1 MYSSKE
7 KIDFIQKVFGKC
19 VVSSDGIN
27 VAVACP
33 SCGSQSKSK
42 KKLSIRIDTDVTHC
56 WICGLKSR
64 SLAPIIKK
72 YFSRAHLEEYYS
84 KFRKDSLI
92 STSDDSEEEV
102 QITLPKGF
110 VLLGASQKSL
120 DPDIRAVIRYVT
132 RRGLSYRDMWYY
144 RLGTCTSGKFRR
156 RVIIPSF
163 DFEGRLNYYV
173 GRAIDRDET
182 RRYVNARVPRSTI
195 VFNEINIDWSLPLTL
210 VEGPFDL
217 MKCDDNTVPLLG
229 SSLPRDSS
237 LFNRII
243 SNKTPV
249 ILALDS
255 DMSKKTQKIASDLS
269 EYDVKVK
276 ILDTSNHED
285 VGAMTNL
292 EFLKLKREAR
302 AWKREDKLLDLIGGI
317 MLSSSVRI

>member
-1 MYSSKE
+1 MYSTKE

-27 VAVACP
+27 VAVSCP

-42 KKLSIRIDTDVTHC
+42 KKLSIRLDTDVTHC

-72 YFSRAHLEEYYS
+72 YFSRSHLEEYYS
-84 KFRKDSLI
+84 KFRKDSLVA
-92 STSDDSEEEV
+92 TSEVSEEEV
-102 QITLPKGF
+102 QLTLPKGF
-110 VLLGASQKSL
+110 ALLGASQKSL

-156 RVIIPSF
+156 RVIVPSF

-173 GRAIDRDET
+173 GRSIDRDET
-182 RRYVNARVPRSTI
+182 RRYINARVPRSTI
-195 VFNEINIDWSLPLTL
+195 IFNEINIDWSSPLTL

-269 EYDVKVK
+269 EYDVNVK

-285 VGAMTNL
+285 VGVMTNT
-292 EFLKLKREAR
+292 EFLELKRKAK
-302 AWKREDKLLDLIGGI
+302 AWKREDKLLNLISGI
-317 MLSSSVRI
+317 MMSSSVRI